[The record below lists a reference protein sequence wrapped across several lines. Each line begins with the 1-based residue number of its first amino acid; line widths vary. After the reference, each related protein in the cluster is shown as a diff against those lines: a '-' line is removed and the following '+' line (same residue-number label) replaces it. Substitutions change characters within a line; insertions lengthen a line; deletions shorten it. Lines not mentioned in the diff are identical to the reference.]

1 MSEISSQKEITS
13 TDGNTSKIKNTYC
26 IQCNKHFSTLGNLH
40 NHIMTIHE
48 NKRPYKCFI
57 QIAQNLTPL
66 NQDSKFTIEFMY
78 DIFYYYRQEQSHS
91 FAKNVAK
98 LSMRKAI

>member
-1 MSEISSQKEITS
+1 MNKKSIEKRAEELGFQKMKFMKTKDHISVI
-13 TDGNTSKIKNTYC
+13 
-26 IQCNKHFSTLGNLH
+26 
-40 NHIMTIHE
+40 
-48 NKRPYKCFI
+48 I